1 MSSQHKSR
9 PGYRVQAF
17 DATTHSQ
24 LTPYLAAIHASCIT
38 HDRAMATFL
47 PPLSHEKLLSWW
59 KERIAEVSG
68 GRRLIW
74 MLVRESHGDQQP
86 QPQQDKQDLVTV
98 SGPDLIGVV
107 MLALPFSE
115 TGALRAT
122 VEKLLVHRAFRRR
135 GGARALMAALEEEAA
150 KIGRSLLLLDTE
162 SGSAAET
169 VYRELGYVELGR
181 MPMYGISPSG
191 DLRDG
196 TFFYKHLAIIN
207 LLLRQNPVPLYRT
220 TTSCP
225 SSTGTLPPS
234 ASNPLLPIVTSPQQ
248 ITDMPPRKRTR
259 APVAATPTPSRQED
273 AAANAAATADAA
285 QASGAANPPT
295 SKYNEL
301 WTDDQIASLFKGV
314 IRWKPAG
321 MHKHFRII
329 AISEHLRNHGF
340 DPDVYPHTRI
350 PHIWQKL
357 RSYYNLDLIDE
368 RETFDDDESE
378 ERYIDFSLPHES
390 FYLDSMLSRAKANP
404 SEVTSSP
411 PQLDLSPEPE
421 PEPEPEQ
428 QPAKKRR
435 RLAKVTAASNED
447 TEDATDAQSTPQP
460 ARTTR
465 GSRGRTGPASRQ
477 AKDKTKSESES
488 ESDDSAESDSGDGPS
503 SSSDGDGSDS
513 DSGGQPQDSPH
524 EVSTP
529 TARAGRGGTRGRGR
543 GRGRGRR
550 AGGRR

>member
-1 MSSQHKSR
+1 MSSQQANQGGAAAAAAAAGGGGGG
-9 PGYRVQAF
+9 GYRVQPF
-17 DATTHSQ
+17 DASTHSQ

-38 HDRAMATFL
+38 HDRAIATFL

-68 GRRLIW
+68 GKRLIW
-74 MLVRESHGDQQP
+74 MLVREPEGAHHHQHHQHGN
-86 QPQQDKQDLVTV
+86 KQEATSV
-98 SGPDLIGVV
+98 SGPDVIGVV

-115 TGALRAT
+115 TGAFRAA

-135 GGARALMAALEEEAA
+135 GGASALMAAVEAEA
-150 KIGRSLLLLDTE
+150 LLDTE
-162 SGSAAET
+162 SDSAAEAF
-169 VYRELGYVELGR
+169 YRKLGYLELGR

-196 TFFYKHLAIIN
+196 TFFYKHL
-207 LLLRQNPVPLYRT
+207 T
-220 TTSCP
+220 
-225 SSTGTLPPS
+225 
-234 ASNPLLPIVTSPQQ
+234 
-248 ITDMPPRKRTR
+248 MPPRKRTR
-259 APVAATPTPSRQED
+259 APVAATPTTTSRHDD
-273 AAANAAATADAA
+273 AAAEKAAVAAAAAVAADAS
-285 QASGAANPPT
+285 QVSGGGGGGANPQT

-340 DPDVYPHTRI
+340 DPDVYTHTRI

-368 RETFDDDESE
+368 RETFDDDESDE
-378 ERYIDFSLPHES
+378 KYIDFSLPPEG

-404 SEVTSSP
+404 SEVSSSP
-411 PQLDLSPEPE
+411 PQLVLS

-435 RLAKVTAASNED
+435 RLAKVAAASNED
-447 TEDATDAQSTPQP
+447 TEEATDAQSTPQP
-460 ARTTR
+460 ARPTR
-465 GSRGRTGPASRQ
+465 GSRSRTGPVSRQ
-477 AKDKTKSESES
+477 AKDKAKTESEPES
-488 ESDDSAESDSGDGPS
+488 ESDDSPESDSDDGPS

-513 DSGGQPQDSPH
+513 DSGGQPQNSPH

-529 TARAGRGGTRGRGR
+529 TARPARGGARGRGR

>member
-1 MSSQHKSR
+1 MPSQQASR
-9 PGYRVQAF
+9 GGYRVQPF
-17 DATTHSQ
+17 DAGTHSQ

-74 MLVRESHGDQQP
+74 MLVRESEEHQHQHQHQHHLPQHYHQQQQDQQEF
-86 QPQQDKQDLVTV
+86 V
-98 SGPDLIGVV
+98 SGPDVIGVV

-115 TGALRAT
+115 TGALRAA
-122 VEKLLVHRAFRRR
+122 VEKLLVHRAFRRK
-135 GGARALMAALEEEAA
+135 GGATALMAAVEHEAVR
-150 KIGRSLLLLDTE
+150 IGRSLLLLDTE
-162 SGSAAET
+162 SGSAAEI
-169 VYRELGYVELGR
+169 VCRKLGYVELGR

-196 TFFYKHLAIIN
+196 TFFYKHLGPMPTA
-207 LLLRQNPVPLYRT
+207 
-220 TTSCP
+220 
-225 SSTGTLPPS
+225 
-234 ASNPLLPIVTSPQQ
+234 
-248 ITDMPPRKRTR
+248 MPPRKRTR
-259 APVAATPTPSRQED
+259 APVAATPTTTTASRHED
-273 AAANAAATADAA
+273 AAADKAAADAS
-285 QASGAANPPT
+285 QAGGAANPQT
-295 SKYNEL
+295 SQYNEL

-368 RETFDDDESE
+368 RETFDDDESDE
-378 ERYIDFSLPHES
+378 KYIDFSLPPEG

-404 SEVTSSP
+404 SETTSSP
-411 PQLDLSPEPE
+411 PQLVLSPEPE
-421 PEPEPEQ
+421 AEAEQ

-435 RLAKVTAASNED
+435 RLAKLAAAASNED
-447 TEDATDAQSTPQP
+447 TEEATDAQSTPQP
-460 ARTTR
+460 ARPTR

-477 AKDKTKSESES
+477 AKDKTKTESESES
-488 ESDDSAESDSGDGPS
+488 ESDDSAESESADGPS
-503 SSSDGDGSDS
+503 SSSDDGNGSDS

-529 TARAGRGGTRGRGR
+529 TARPARGGARGRGR